1 MTTLVIECPLCKNT
15 TPISLWMNPEDKNTY
30 GIENAPPLVLAEANL
45 LSKND
50 QIECIHC
57 NVSLYI
63 QMVCAAQVRVLS
75 DREREGWK
83 FN

>member
-1 MTTLVIECPLCKNT
+1 MTILIIECPLCKNT

-30 GIENAPPLVLAEANL
+30 GIENAPQIALAEANL
-45 LSKND
+45 FSKRG

-63 QMVCAAQVRVLS
+63 QMVSAAQVRVMS

-83 FN
+83 FD